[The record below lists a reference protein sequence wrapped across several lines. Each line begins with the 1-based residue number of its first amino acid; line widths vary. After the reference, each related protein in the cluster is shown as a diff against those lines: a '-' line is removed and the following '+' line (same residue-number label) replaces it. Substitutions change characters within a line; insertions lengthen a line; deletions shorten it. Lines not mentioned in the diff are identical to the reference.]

1 MRRLG
6 QQIYRGKG
14 VFKGV
19 SHSDLLVVLE
29 DQVHGTIPLLFQ
41 IDGESPAHR
50 RLHKMSLGEVGGVK
64 VD

>member
-1 MRRLG
+1 MVLG
-6 QQIYRGKG
+6 QQVYRGEG

-29 DQVHGTIPLLFQ
+29 DQVHGTILLLFQ

-50 RLHKMSLGEVGGVK
+50 RADKMPLGEDGGVK